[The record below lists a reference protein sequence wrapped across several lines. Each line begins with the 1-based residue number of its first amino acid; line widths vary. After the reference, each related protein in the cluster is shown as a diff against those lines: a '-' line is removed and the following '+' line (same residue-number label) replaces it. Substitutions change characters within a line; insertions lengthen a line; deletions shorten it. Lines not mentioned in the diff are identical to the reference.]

1 MTYRTIE
8 CPFCGGASWMQRTD
22 GENGSKR
29 YSVYCG
35 NCKAMTAMCETEAEA
50 RELWNKR
57 VEVADEHHR

>member
-8 CPFCGGASWMQRTD
+8 CPFCGGASWMSITK
-22 GENGSKR
+22 GENGTKR

-57 VEVADEHHR
+57 VENANDRD